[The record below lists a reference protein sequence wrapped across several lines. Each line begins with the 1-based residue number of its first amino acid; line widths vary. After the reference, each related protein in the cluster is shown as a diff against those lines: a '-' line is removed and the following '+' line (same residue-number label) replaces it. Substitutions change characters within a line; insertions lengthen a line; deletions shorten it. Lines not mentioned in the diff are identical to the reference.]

1 MKNILEDKLEC
12 SLFCN
17 VNVMGKKKKKKESE
31 KSWAPSDGHE
41 EQTL

>member
-17 VNVMGKKKKKKESE
+17 VNVMGKKKKKESE